1 MTNAIVRNNE
11 LIVEGTKKKKGRER
25 PKITLLEVL
34 KNDMS
39 IKGVTLSMTLN
50 RVE

>member
-1 MTNAIVRNNE
+1 MSWLLRE
-11 LIVEGTKKKKGRER
+11 PKKKKGRER

>member
-1 MTNAIVRNNE
+1 MSCLLRE
-11 LIVEGTKKKKGRER
+11 PKKIGRER

-39 IKGVTLSMTLN
+39 IKGVTLSMILN